1 MGDDIDGVVCLAF
14 AFELLL
20 GELPGFFDGGDGDL
34 VGLFAE
40 DVEVFRTGDDV
51 DGVGEGGVQIFKGD
65 EEGDGEAVAQA
76 LFHIDQVLVLEAAE
90 VGGGFHD
97 VFGFDHGD
105 DDAAFLGGD
114 LSRGVALG
122 SLIQVRVL
130 RIAAGGDDGD
140 VGLLL
145 HRDFLEAVGLL
156 RAFEP
161 CFVGVAADHGGDAAF
176 FIDDG
181 VDEEAGVYHV
191 AGFLHV
197 AGYGISFDL

>member
-76 LFHIDQVLVLEAAE
+76 FSISTR
-90 VGGGFHD
+90 
-97 VFGFDHGD
+97 
-105 DDAAFLGGD
+105 FLY
-114 LSRGVALG
+114 LKLPR
-122 SLIQVRVL
+122 
-130 RIAAGGDDGD
+130 
-140 VGLLL
+140 
-145 HRDFLEAVGLL
+145 
-156 RAFEP
+156 
-161 CFVGVAADHGGDAAF
+161 
-176 FIDDG
+176 
-181 VDEEAGVYHV
+181 
-191 AGFLHV
+191 
-197 AGYGISFDL
+197 